1 MILFM
6 KWVCCREVFKF
17 PTIEHKA
24 NIFIALWVITDF
36 EDPQFLHNMIYTFS
50 QQYRNWWTN
59 PHLGWKLDSLSLQS
73 MRGTGT
79 LSSSSIWPSLSHI
92 ARLEILVILRAKS
105 SQPLRGCWAIRTL
118 HSSHKASFMAQKNK
132 TNICHKQRNWI
143 KIKDFSAR
151 TTSSEGLDGRCG
163 VVTQKTT
170 TINNIPLRS

>member
-1 MILFM
+1 MSYYWHRRPAISAQHDLYFL
-6 KWVCCREVFKF
+6 
-17 PTIEHKA
+17 PTI
-24 NIFIALWVITDF
+24 
-36 EDPQFLHNMIYTFS
+36 PQLMNE
-50 QQYRNWWTN
+50 
-59 PHLGWKLDSLSLQS
+59 P
-73 MRGTGT
+73 
-79 LSSSSIWPSLSHI
+79 SSGLKIEFPLVAVNAWHGHVVVVVYLIWPSLPHI

-105 SQPLRGCWAIRTL
+105 SQPLRDCWAIRTL